1 MFSFGGRMIKFTPCH
16 LFFMILCVMLSLQI
30 TTVELVTNIE
40 GLDASWN
47 FMLSYFI
54 WNKNQYGLDN
64 IFNYGPFGFLFS
76 LIYNPDIF
84 YIKTIIKVIFNVIM
98 IFGLVFSFRIL
109 NLTRLFFFCI
119 LFLFLNTVRDVELF
133 LPVFGF
139 IYNEIHRQQGDR
151 QARSVSFVML
161 TLMAIVSLAKSSAFI
176 FSIPVVLVVTIYN
189 IHRRDYAPYYMI
201 LFISTIII
209 LLMMAGQDPA
219 NWIDFLVGY
228 LDISRAY
235 HADMGLPASPM
246 YLVAWGIGAALV
258 LSSVPLTRRSG
269 WYLGL
274 LLLGALMITYKAS
287 FIRHGTLADTAAL
300 SLAFLAAAQLWTTES
315 RFFGWGHRVA
325 LGVVSAGA
333 TVIASQALVPIWPD
347 GKAFERIWQGVDQN
361 IRFFIDS
368 DYRAGLQAKLQRDF
382 SDHLAT
388 LRAGLPFKDIK
399 GPVDAFPIDLGTA
412 YATGLPLAPRPAFQ
426 AYFATSRLM
435 TERNAAFLASDRA
448 AASILY
454 RPLTIDGRY
463 PALEDPL
470 SRRAFRRYYDLADR
484 QGAWMLLV
492 RRSAP
497 RSEVESCESVQT
509 SLNAE
514 TPLPESAADQ
524 AVWARIAVQPT
535 WIGALAGGVMTPPR
549 VGITVTQASGQAS
562 AFRFLREA
570 GSVGFF
576 LSPTLATPDADAALL
591 AGIIRPEDRVKTVRI
606 DYPQDSSVLPW
617 FKPEVSIDFCRLA
630 WAEKVAP

>member
-1 MFSFGGRMIKFTPCH
+1 MMSYFYWSGDQYG
-16 LFFMILCVMLSLQI
+16 
-30 TTVELVTNIE
+30 TNIV
-40 GLDASWN
+40 
-47 FMLSYFI
+47 
-54 WNKNQYGLDN
+54 
-64 IFNYGPFGFLFS
+64 FNYGPVGFLYS
-76 LIYNPDIF
+76 LIYFPDV
-84 YIKTIIKVIFNVIM
+84 YIIKIVARVIINLNM
-98 IFGLVFSFRIL
+98 IICLFFSFRII
-109 NLTRLFFFCI
+109 NIYRLFFFSIII
-119 LFLFLNTVRDVELF
+119 LFLNMVRDVEIF
-133 LPVFGF
+133 LPTFGF
-139 IYNEIHRQQGDR
+139 MYNEIHRQQGDR
-151 QARSVSFVML
+151 QARSVSFL
-161 TLMAIVSLAKSSAFI
+161 LLSLMAVVSLAKSSAFI
-176 FSIPVVLVVTIYN
+176 LSVPVVMIVTLYN
-189 IHRRDYAPYYMI
+189 IHRRDYVPYY
-201 LFISTIII
+201 LISFVF
-209 LLMMAGQDPA
+209 LMAGLLLLTGQAPE
-219 NWIDFLVGY
+219 NWAAFLVGY

-368 DYRAGLQAKLQRDF
+368 DYRVGLQAKLQRDF

-484 QGAWMLLV
+484 QGAWMLLA

-514 TPLPESAADQ
+514 TPLPESVADQ
-524 AVWARIAVQPT
+524 AVWACIAVQPT
-535 WIGALAGGVMTPPR
+535 WIGALVGEVMTPPR
-549 VGITVTQASGQAS
+549 VGITVTQVSGQSS

-576 LSPTLATPDADAALL
+576 LSPTLATPDADAAFL

-617 FKPEVSIDFCRLA
+617 FKPDVSIDFCRLG
-630 WAEKVAP
+630 WRG

>member
-1 MFSFGGRMIKFTPCH
+1 MM
-16 LFFMILCVMLSLQI
+16 
-30 TTVELVTNIE
+30 
-40 GLDASWN
+40 
-47 FMLSYFI
+47 SYFY
-54 WNKNQYGLDN
+54 WSGDQYGTD
-64 IFNYGPFGFLFS
+64 IVFNYGPVGFLYS
-76 LIYNPDIF
+76 LIYFPDV
-84 YIKTIIKVIFNVIM
+84 YIIKILSRTFINLIM
-98 IFGLVFSFRIL
+98 IISLFFSFRII
-109 NLTRLFFFCI
+109 NIYRLFFFSIII
-119 LFLFLNTVRDVELF
+119 LFLNMVRDVEIF
-133 LPVFGF
+133 LPTFGF
-139 IYNEIHRQQGDR
+139 MYNEIHRQQGDR
-151 QARSVSFVML
+151 QARSVSFL
-161 TLMAIVSLAKSSAFI
+161 LLSLMAVVSLAKSSAFI
-176 FSIPVVLVVTIYN
+176 LSVPVVMIVTLYN
-189 IHRRDYAPYYMI
+189 IHRRDYVPYY
-201 LFISTIII
+201 LISFVF
-209 LLMMAGQDPA
+209 LMAGLLLLTGQAPE
-219 NWIDFLVGY
+219 NWAAFLVGY

-325 LGVVSAGA
+325 LGVVSVGA

-412 YATGLPLAPRPAFQ
+412 YATRLPLAPRPAFQ

-484 QGAWMLLV
+484 QGAWMLLA

-514 TPLPESAADQ
+514 TPLPESVADQ

-535 WIGALAGGVMTPPR
+535 WIGALVGEVMTPPR
-549 VGITVTQASGQAS
+549 VGITVTQVSGQSS

-576 LSPTLATPDADAALL
+576 LSPTLAMPDADAAFL

-617 FKPEVSIDFCRLA
+617 FKLDVSIDFCRLA
-630 WAEKVAP
+630 WGEKIAP